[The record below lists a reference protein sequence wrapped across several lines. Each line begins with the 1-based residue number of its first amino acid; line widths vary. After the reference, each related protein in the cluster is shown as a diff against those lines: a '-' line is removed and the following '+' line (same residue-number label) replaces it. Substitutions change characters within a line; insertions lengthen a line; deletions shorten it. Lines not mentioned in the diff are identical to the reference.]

1 MTSSSSLMIRTLVAA
16 AGLMIAPLALAQN
29 AGGPPPN
36 GKPPAAQSLTPDN
49 ESPGNGPPAPVLA
62 VTGVEVM
69 RSALPGGMDIVRA
82 RGVVSSGAWANPIL
96 MPITRGPSADGVI
109 DFVFVANAPLAGVEP
124 GPFMPV
130 EAILPLANGFPYK
143 GVRVRGASNVVQLKT
158 LPGATDI
165 PAPKADCAQ
174 CIGKVFAFKGTAN
187 PPADAIREENLPW
200 KLRIIRLNEGIASFD
215 VDPNRL
221 SLLLGE
227 DNRIVAAL
235 WE

>member
-1 MTSSSSLMIRTLVAA
+1 MIRTLVAA

-29 AGGPPPN
+29 AGSPPSN

-49 ESPGNGPPAPVLA
+49 ENPGGGPPAPILA
-62 VTGVEVM
+62 VTGVEVL

-82 RGVVSSGAWANPIL
+82 RGVVSSGAWNNPVL
-96 MPITRGPSADGVI
+96 VPITRGPSADGVV

-130 EAILPLANGFPYK
+130 EAILPLSSGAPYK
-143 GVRVRGASNVVQLKT
+143 GVRVRGASNMVQLKA
-158 LPGATDI
+158 LPGVAET

-187 PPADAIREENLPW
+187 PPADAIREESLPW
-200 KLRIIRLNEGIASFD
+200 KLRIIRHNEGIASFD